1 MSGNHSQLPTLDL
14 PLAPSSSDEGFTVLN
29 SVLTHIFHWLVCG
42 AKSARSRAI
51 VLDLSAGWAKVGPEG
66 CGAGCVEVVTC
77 WGSRAQTTCHWA
89 ASPYF
94 L

>member
-1 MSGNHSQLPTLDL
+1 MHYKSEEMMQMSKIKLITS
-14 PLAPSSSDEGFTVLN
+14 TVIN
-29 SVLTHIFHWLVCG
+29 SVLTHIFHWLVCW

-77 WGSRAQTTCHWA
+77 WGSRAKATSYWTT
-89 ASPYF
+89 ASDF